1 MTEQRD
7 KLLSK
12 LNSLFDTT
20 NILLN
25 KLFYK
30 VAIIKSFVLKY
41 RLMSVLLMQ
50 S

>member
-12 LNSLFDTT
+12 WNSLFDIT

-30 VAIIKSFVLKY
+30 VVIIKLFVLKY
-41 RLMSVLLMQ
+41 KPMSVLLMQ

>member
-1 MTEQRD
+1 MTEEWD

-12 LNSLFDTT
+12 LNSLFDIT

-25 KLFYK
+25 KLFYM
-30 VAIIKSFVLKY
+30 VVIIKSFVLKY